1 MEGNLDNIMRAIDIE
16 KVVINMGTGSDESIN
31 ANAKKLIEIITNS
44 KPVSTLSKKR
54 NPSFKISKGQRIGA
68 MVTIRGKNAGPLAER
83 LLDAVDNKL
92 KESNIKDNTVNFGIK
107 EYIDISKVKYDP
119 KIGMLGLNVNITF
132 KRKGA
137 RVEYRKRKQ
146 SKIPE
151 RHKIIKRE
159 EIIDYMKKKF
169 NIEIV

>member
-1 MEGNLDNIMRAIDIE
+1 MEDNKNIMRAINIE

-31 ANAKKLIEIITNS
+31 KNAKNLIEIITNS

-54 NPSFKISKGQRIGA
+54 NPAFKVSKGQRIGA
-68 MVTIRGKNAGPLAER
+68 MVTIRGKNAETLANR

-92 KESNIKDNTVNFGIK
+92 KESNIMNNTVNFGIK

-137 RVEYRKRKQ
+137 RVEQRKRKQ
-146 SKIPE
+146 SKISMK
-151 RHKIIKRE
+151 HKMIKKE
-159 EIIDYMKKKF
+159 EIIDFMKKRF
-169 NIEIV
+169 NTEIV